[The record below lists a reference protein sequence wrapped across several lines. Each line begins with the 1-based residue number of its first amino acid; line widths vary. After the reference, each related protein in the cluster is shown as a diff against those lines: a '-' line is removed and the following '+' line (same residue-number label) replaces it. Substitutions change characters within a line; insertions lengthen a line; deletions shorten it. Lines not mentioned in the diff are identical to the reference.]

1 MKINLITKEDWKN
14 ANLGVKI
21 FNVIVNV
28 VMLVGGVFSI
38 LVILDSI
45 GLMP

>member
-1 MKINLITKEDWKN
+1 MKLNLITKEDWKN

-28 VMLVGGVFSI
+28 VMLVGGVFGI
-38 LVILDSI
+38 LIILDSI

>member
-1 MKINLITKEDWKN
+1 MKLNLITKEDWKN

-28 VMLVGGVFSI
+28 IMFVGGVFSI
-38 LVILDSI
+38 LMILDWI